1 MMFPIQL
8 RGQHTILLAPRER
21 GPPAAN
27 HAPGVTAP
35 FRPSQGGGT
44 ASMRLQ
50 CEFVLRHFPQA
61 AALVLHRVGCEAF
74 PAESRIEG
82 GVDG

>member
-1 MMFPIQL
+1 
-8 RGQHTILLAPRER
+8 
-21 GPPAAN
+21 
-27 HAPGVTAP
+27 
-35 FRPSQGGGT
+35 
-44 ASMRLQ
+44 MRLQ